1 MHKCLVFTQVSHSAD
16 NSAAA
21 FTEWSGLMRVAIIV
35 VAVSLASVPALASP
49 SCMTQSEARQKF
61 PKEHLW
67 WHGPN
72 RCWSATPPSR
82 QRLAQLNKAREARRA
97 ARETQAEREVPE
109 EKKPPQVASATK
121 WREAMSKASPE
132 DISGATARA
141 QAQAEVTL
149 TPLQEPAPPGAD
161 WRERWVDIAQR
172 VPPIVGKAGPADLAA
187 DAGAAEPVV
196 TPTRVML
203 ALLVLMLAFGTFE
216 LVVRRPLRRAD

>member
-1 MHKCLVFTQVSHSAD
+1 VFTQVSHSSAD

-35 VAVSLASVPALASP
+35 VAVSLVSVPAMASP

-82 QRLAQLNKAREARRA
+82 QRLAQRNKLREAKQAAREAK
-97 ARETQAEREVPE
+97 AEREVPE
-109 EKKPPQVASATK
+109 EQQQPQLASATK
-121 WREAMSKASPE
+121 WREAMSKASSE
-132 DISGATARA
+132 DIAGATARA
-141 QAQAEVTL
+141 QAQAEVSL
-149 TPLQEPAPPGAD
+149 MPPLQETAPSRAD
-161 WRERWVDIAQR
+161 WRERWVDIVQR
-172 VPPIVGKAGPADLAA
+172 VPPIADKPGPAVLAA
-187 DAGAAEPVV
+187 DAGATEPIV

-203 ALLVLMLAFGTFE
+203 AVLVLMLAFGTFE
-216 LVVRRPLRRAD
+216 LIVRRPSRKAD